1 MSTVIDGTTGLTCNA
16 GVFGDASGNV
26 GVGTSNPNF
35 AGASTMLSVN
45 GSSTGGFGTKVA
57 DSGAM
62 YLISS
67 STYSS
72 IIDIR
77 SQPLIFGTNNAER
90 MRIDSSG
97 NLLVGYTTSN
107 GSYKLQV
114 NSQIFATSA
123 VIATSDGRYK
133 KDIQSLNGALELVI
147 QLNPVQF
154 SWKQHPIHNFDT
166 SFPTLGFIA
175 QEVKQVLIDKPYLN
189 SVIKVNQCV
198 IEPEE
203 KDNDGNIT
211 KEAVTEEFLSI
222 AEGNMIALLTKS
234 IQEQQI
240 LITKLTERIAVLEKK

>member
-1 MSTVIDGTTGLTCNA
+1 MSTVIDGTTGLISNA
-16 GVFGDASGNV
+16 GVFGDSSGNV
-26 GVGTSNPNF
+26 GIGT
-35 AGASTMLSVN
+35 ASPSTKFQVTNSTAVDTYIRTTNSVATSGFDFGLS
-45 GSSTGGFGTKVA
+45 SGG
-57 DSGAM
+57 DS
-62 YLISS
+62 YLYNRNN
-67 STYSS
+67 TN
-72 IIDIR
+72 
-77 SQPLIFGTNNAER
+77 LIFGTNSAER

-107 GSYKLQV
+107 GAYKLQV

-133 KDIQSLNGALELVI
+133 KDIQSLDGALELVTA
-147 QLNPVQF
+147 LNPVQF

-175 QEVKQVLIDKPYLN
+175 QEVKQVLINKPYLN

-211 KEAVTEEFLSI
+211 KEAVTEEFLGI